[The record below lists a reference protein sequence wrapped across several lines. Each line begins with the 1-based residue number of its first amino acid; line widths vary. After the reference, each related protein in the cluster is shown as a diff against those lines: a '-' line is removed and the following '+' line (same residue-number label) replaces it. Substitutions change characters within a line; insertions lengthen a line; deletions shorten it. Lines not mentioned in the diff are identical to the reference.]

1 MADYMSNMGCCKVEA
16 IITLDSKGQ
25 IVLPK
30 DIREKAGLKPN
41 DKLAVVCCKEKGK
54 DEVCCLIMVKAENL
68 EEPVKKALEPIL
80 KEIFK

>member
-1 MADYMSNMGCCKVEA
+1 MGCCKVEA

-41 DKLAVVCCKEKGK
+41 DKLAVVCCQEKDK
-54 DEVCCLIMVKAENL
+54 SEVCCLIMVKAENL
-68 EEPVKKALEPIL
+68 EEPVKKL
-80 KEIFK
+80 

>member
-1 MADYMSNMGCCKVEA
+1 MSSLGCCRVDA

-30 DIREKAGLKPN
+30 DVREKAGLKPN
-41 DKLAVVCCKEKGK
+41 DKLAVVCCQNK
-54 DEVCCLIMVKAENL
+54 DNGEVCCLIMVKAEKL
-68 EEPVKKALEPIL
+68 EEPVKKALEPTL

>member
-1 MADYMSNMGCCKVEA
+1 MSSLGCCRIDA
-16 IITLDSKGQ
+16 IIALDSKGQ

-41 DKLAVVCCKEKGK
+41 DKLAIVCCQEKSK
-54 DEVCCLIMVKAENL
+54 AEVCCLIMVKAEKL
-68 EEPVKKALEPIL
+68 EEPVKKALEPVL